1 KGGVF
6 GLTKGLSRDFPN
18 RVLNSPLAEAT
29 ILGVA
34 VGLAATGHRPVFEFQ
49 FIDFIGPA
57 FNQIVSQLSNLR
69 WRTGSDLKCPA
80 VFYAPC
86 SAYLPSGGMWHSQ
99 SGEGLLSHVPGLRI
113 VMPATPEDAL
123 AAFWTAY
130 HLEDPTFILLP
141 KHLFHAKQKAPS

>member
-1 KGGVF
+1 MLFGQDIEDPKGGVF
-6 GLTKGLSRDFPN
+6 GLTKGLSQDFPN
-18 RVLNSPLAEAT
+18 RVINSPLAEAT

-69 WRTGSDLKCPA
+69 WRTGGDWKCPA

-86 SAYLPSGGMWHSQ
+86 GAYLPSGGMWHSQ

-113 VMPATPEDAL
+113 VMP
-123 AAFWTAY
+123 
-130 HLEDPTFILLP
+130 
-141 KHLFHAKQKAPS
+141 